1 MYPKRYMTISEL
13 LPYGFARCEL
23 MKYVKNHGFP
33 VLLISFSNIF
43 LQLFFNYL
51 FIALTFHITIITSER
66 LVILE
71 LFVDHRNL

>member
-1 MYPKRYMTISEL
+1 MTISEL

-23 MKYVKNHGFP
+23 MKYVKNHGSP
-33 VLLISFSNIF
+33 VLLISFFNIF
-43 LQLFFNYL
+43 YDYF
-51 FIALTFHITIITSER
+51 FIALIFHITIITSER